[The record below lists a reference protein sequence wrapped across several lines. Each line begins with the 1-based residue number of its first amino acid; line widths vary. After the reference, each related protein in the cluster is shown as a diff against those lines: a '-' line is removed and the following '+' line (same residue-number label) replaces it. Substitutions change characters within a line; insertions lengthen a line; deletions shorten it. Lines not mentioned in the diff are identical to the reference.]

1 MLFIYGLFRYQQST
15 TPSKYGFLS
24 ILVHSSLPKSLT
36 VNASFIFVDVFGVI
50 CLIFYPFD
58 FD

>member
-24 ILVHSSLPKSLT
+24 IHDHSSFPKCLT
-36 VNASFIFVDVFGVI
+36 VNASFIFLDVFEVI
-50 CLIFYPFD
+50 CLSFYPFD